1 MKRQG
6 MDGSPLLSAYDR
18 ATGIFNEIF
27 DARLLTPAL
36 GALLFYCCLFTQRK
50 FPMRWMVFV
59 LFGMVLLVFSTLTAR
74 IPGRV
79 RTRFHWHMVSL
90 WFALHIMM
98 VISGLFHEDW
108 LPESV
113 PLLICYP
120 IMFSVFSSR
129 DDDDTFRCI
138 LRGAMTGTFPF
149 LFWTWI
155 AKPLTFGYPGYRGVF
170 YDANTLSMCCIIAAT
185 AAFLL
190 SYTCLRE
197 EKKSRAFLCL
207 LGGAGATATLVC
219 TMSRSGLLAFLGVAF
234 IMIGSIAA
242 GTVRRPVGVIAG
254 MLVLAVVTGIAGW
267 RFTIDKVRQAAEED
281 YALAVYNHEN
291 YGNPIVVPR
300 PEDRKIT
307 MDDLTS
313 DRWGIWKTILENPS
327 WNGHDTSVVEEWV
340 EKDGGD
346 RRFNAHNA
354 FLGVY
359 YNNGWIAG
367 ILLVCYTLLAFIRS
381 FSYYWRRRG
390 ESPLAA
396 TPLAFCTVFVLVGLF
411 ESVYAPFS
419 LIGCAY
425 LLVQAPLWR
434 AEEEA

>member
-1 MKRQG
+1 MKHRS
-6 MDGSPLLSAYDR
+6 MDGSGLLSAYDR
-18 ATGIFNEIF
+18 MTGIFNDIF

-50 FPMRWMVFV
+50 FPMRWMLFV
-59 LFGMVLLVFSTLTAR
+59 LFGMVLLVFATLMAR
-74 IPGRV
+74 IPGRQ
-79 RTRFHWHMVSL
+79 RTRFRLSMALL

-120 IMFSVFSSR
+120 VMFSVFSSR

-138 LRGAMTGTFPF
+138 LKGALIGTMPF
-149 LFWTWI
+149 LVWTWI
-155 AKPLTFGYPGYRGVF
+155 AKPLNFAYPGYRGVF
-170 YDANTLSMCCIIAAT
+170 YDANTLAMCCIVAAA

-190 SYTCLRE
+190 AYACLRE
-197 EKKSRAFLCL
+197 GKRAGGVLCL
-207 LGGAGATATLVC
+207 LAGGGAAVTLLC
-219 TMSRSGLLAFLGVAF
+219 TLSRSGLLAFLGVAF
-234 IMIGSIAA
+234 ILGGTIAA
-242 GTVRRPVGVIAG
+242 GTAKKPLGVAA
-254 MLVLAVVTGIAGW
+254 LLAALAIFTGIAGW
-267 RFTIDKVRQAAEED
+267 HITKDKMMKSFEED
-281 YALAVYNHEN
+281 YQLALYNQAT
-291 YGNPIVVPR
+291 YGSPMMWAR
-300 PEDRKIT
+300 PEDRVIT

-313 DRWGIWKTILENPS
+313 DRWGIWKTILKNPS
-327 WNGHDTSVVEEWV
+327 WHGHDSSVVEEWV

-367 ILLVCYTLLAFIRS
+367 ILLILYTLLSFVRS
-381 FSYYWRRRG
+381 LSYYWRRRK

-396 TPLAFCTVFVLVGLF
+396 TPLAFCTVFILVGMF

-425 LLVQAPLWR
+425 FLVQAPLWR
-434 AEEEA
+434 AEEGT